1 MGRDETSQARPG
13 AVSCAIRNRMLKAAR
28 QILRRFGVLGAL
40 LMALVAI
47 VPAGE
52 ALACA
57 APDASAVLVQSA
69 EQGSDGCRDCGP
81 ACLHG
86 CCHASHVALPGEDR
100 PVLTS
105 LRFRSPVSWTHVAGI
120 PLGAPEGLDRPPR
133 G

>member
-1 MGRDETSQARPG
+1 
-13 AVSCAIRNRMLKAAR
+13 MLKAAR

-40 LMALVAI
+40 LMALVAV

-57 APDASAVLVQSA
+57 APEAATAVA
-69 EQGSDGCRDCGP
+69 RTPAPESDGCRDCGP

-100 PVLTS
+100 PVLAP
-105 LRFRSPVSWTHVAGI
+105 LRFRSPVSWTHIAGV